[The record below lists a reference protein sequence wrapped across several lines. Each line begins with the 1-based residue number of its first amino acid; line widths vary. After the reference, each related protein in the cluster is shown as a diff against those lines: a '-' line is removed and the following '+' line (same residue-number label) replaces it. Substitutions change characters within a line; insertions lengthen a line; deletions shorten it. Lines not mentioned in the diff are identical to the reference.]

1 MRKMTKTAATLC
13 VSAVAAF
20 GFTGAASAQVPPGN
34 QAGDS
39 LVNVQVG
46 DVTVLVPVSVAAALC
61 DVNVNVLAGQLD
73 TGDATC
79 EATAESVATPG
90 NGSGNGGGN
99 QAGNSLVNVQIGDIT
114 ANDSGRCRRGAL
126 RRARERPRAPA
137 SARRRPPAR
146 PRAPRGR
153 NDATP
158 RGGRAQGRPPAAPL

>member
-61 DVNVNVLAGQLD
+61 DVNVNVLAQQLD

-90 NGSGNGGGN
+90 TGGNGGGN

-114 ANDSGRCRRGAL
+114 AKIPVAVAAALCDVNVNVLARQLQLGEATCTATGTSG
-126 RRARERPRAPA
+126 
-137 SARRRPPAR
+137 S
-146 PRAPRGR
+146 
-153 NDATP
+153 
-158 RGGRAQGRPPAAPL
+158 

>member
-1 MRKMTKTAATLC
+1 MRRMTKTAATLC

-61 DVNVNVLAGQLD
+61 DVNVNVLAQQLD

-114 ANDSGRCRRGAL
+114 AKIPVAVAAALCDVNVNVLARQLHLGEATCTATGTSG
-126 RRARERPRAPA
+126 
-137 SARRRPPAR
+137 S
-146 PRAPRGR
+146 
-153 NDATP
+153 
-158 RGGRAQGRPPAAPL
+158 

>member
-1 MRKMTKTAATLC
+1 MTRMTKLFVTLC

-20 GFTGAASAQVPPGN
+20 GMTGTAAAQTPGN

-61 DVNVNVLAGQLD
+61 DVNVNVLAQQLD
-73 TGDATC
+73 TGDAMC

-90 NGSGNGGGN
+90 TGGNGGGN

-114 ANDSGRCRRGAL
+114 ALIQVSVAAAICDVNVNVLARQL
-126 RRARERPRAPA
+126 RLGE
-137 SARRRPPAR
+137 
-146 PRAPRGR
+146 
-153 NDATP
+153 ATCEAT
-158 RGGRAQGRPPAAPL
+158 GTSTA